1 MPWYSENAAI
11 HNIENIAEMLK
22 KRKYQMHLFLY
33 YNEFRP
39 DNINRKVWDRV
50 FYQHAS
56 NPYFSHTNVSP
67 NCADGDYIDDWVDDE
82 FLQSIVAGII

>member
-1 MPWYSENAAI
+1 MG
-11 HNIENIAEMLK
+11 
-22 KRKYQMHLFLY
+22 
-33 YNEFRP
+33 
-39 DNINRKVWDRV
+39 RV

-82 FLQSIVAGII
+82 FLQSIVRMNEHYHYDLCMANYLFIQKHLRFCQMQRKYYIHMTNLQNIMNH